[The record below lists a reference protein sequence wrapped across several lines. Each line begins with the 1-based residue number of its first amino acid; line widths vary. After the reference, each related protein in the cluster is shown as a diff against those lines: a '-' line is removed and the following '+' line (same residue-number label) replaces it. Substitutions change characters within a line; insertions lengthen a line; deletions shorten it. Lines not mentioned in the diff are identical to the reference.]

1 MNKQKPIPVFWS
13 GGWDSTFRIL
23 QLVLVKKIPVQPYY
37 ILDTERK
44 SMLNE
49 LEAIKKIKVE
59 IENNFPEESKN
70 LLPTN
75 FFALFSIEKNKVI
88 SDSHAAI
95 QKKQR
100 MGIQY
105 EWLARFCAQQK
116 ISEMEISLELRT
128 KAEDNIVINASG
140 EFLIKVVKP
149 QGMVFKISENA
160 KGTAIFNV
168 FGNMIFPVIDLTK
181 SEMFTF
187 AQNHGFSEI
196 LTKSWFCH
204 TPTKNNSP
212 CGKCQPCRSVVT
224 EGLSWRLNKR
234 AKIRYYIWPV
244 LRKVAKTFQFNAI

>member
-1 MNKQKPIPVFWS
+1 MHENNIIKIFWS

-23 QLVLVKKIPVQPYY
+23 QLVLIKKIQVQPYY
-37 ILDTERK
+37 IVDSERK

-49 LEAIKKIKVE
+49 LEAMQKIKVE
-59 IENNFPEESKN
+59 IENKFPEESKN

-128 KAEDNIVINASG
+128 KYSDNIVINASG
-140 EFLIKVVKP
+140 KHLVEEEKI
-149 QGMVFKISENA
+149 QGKVFKISDKA
-160 KGTAIFNV
+160 RGTDIHNL
-168 FGNMIFPVIDLTK
+168 FGYMIFPVIDLTK
-181 SEMFTF
+181 TQMFVF
-187 AQNHGFSEI
+187 SQKQGFSEI
-196 LTKSWFCH
+196 LAKSWFCH

-224 EGLSWRLNKR
+224 EGLSWRLNRR